1 MKEASTLASE
11 EKKEM
16 KLPMRP
22 ALPVW
27 ADLLITAAC
36 MGLLIFIVYQF
47 KIPNPNMI
55 LIAGLVICS
64 ALLGY
69 PGGILAGLIMLGYTL
84 YFFSE
89 GNDFVTFG
97 PQNTQKVIVSLVGI
111 VVDLIFVCELKRRR
125 DAAFREIR
133 ALTEALSE
141 DNRRLQ
147 EASEVDGL
155 TKIHNRLA
163 LRLRY
168 PGYKDKDVHVMML
181 DIDDFKQINDLHGHG
196 AGDRALEE
204 TGRCLAETFGRS
216 HCYRYG
222 GDEFLVIAP
231 GLSDAEFED
240 KLRSVTA
247 EPLELPVKDGKI
259 DIVYSYG
266 YVQGKADAG
275 YPLRDMISQADERMY
290 AHKHEKGT
298 GR

>member
-64 ALLGY
+64 SLMGY

-290 AHKHEKGT
+290 AHKHEKGS